1 MLSVNIK
8 KRLGKFSL
16 DVYFEAGDETI
27 ALLGAS
33 GCGKSMTLKC
43 IAGIEKPD
51 SGRIVLDGRI
61 LFDSDKG
68 INLTPQ
74 QRRVGYLFQQYSLFP
89 NMTVAENIM
98 SGVRL
103 KSRAEKKRAVSDKIA
118 ALQLNGLED
127 KRPSQ
132 LSGGQQQRVA
142 LARILVSEPEL
153 ILLDEP
159 FSALDDYLRWQ
170 LELELAD
177 TLKIFKGTTV
187 FVSHSRDEV
196 YRLCDSVSVLT
207 EGRSEPR
214 RTVKQLF
221 EAPETLSACLLSGC
235 KNFSRIRRIDETH
248 AEAMDWG
255 TVLAVSHPIPEDAR
269 FIGVRAH
276 YITPTSQSGVNVFH
290 VGVDRVV
297 ENVFTNIVMLKTPCG
312 KSGYSLLRMELGKRN
327 WATLHEPEE
336 LDVRIRPEDI
346 MLLKE

>member
-8 KRLGKFSL
+8 KRLGKFRL
-16 DVYFEAGDETI
+16 DVSFDAGNETI

-51 SGRIVLDGRI
+51 EGRIALDGRI
-61 LFDSDKG
+61 LFDSEMG
-68 INLTPQ
+68 INLSPQ
-74 QRRVGYLFQQYSLFP
+74 KRRVGYLFQQYSLFP
-89 NMTVAENIM
+89 NMTVAQNIM

-103 KSRAEKKRAVSDKIA
+103 RGREERLKAVSEKIA
-118 ALQLNGLED
+118 ALQLTGLED
-127 KRPSQ
+127 KRPNE

-142 LARILVSEPEL
+142 LARILVNEPEV

-177 TLKIFKGTTV
+177 TLKAFRGTTV

-196 YRLCDSVSVLT
+196 YRLCGSVSVLT
-207 EGRSEPR
+207 EGRSEQR
-214 RTVKQLF
+214 RAVRELF

-235 KNFSRIRRIDETH
+235 KNFSRIRKLDDTH
-248 AEAMDWG
+248 VEATDWG
-255 TVLAVSHPIPEDAR
+255 TVLTVAKPIPETAR

-276 YITPTSQSGVNVFH
+276 YITPADDTDVNVFH
-290 VGVDRVV
+290 AVVDRVV
-297 ENVFTNIVMLKTPCG
+297 ENVFTNIVMLRTPAG

-327 WATLHEPEE
+327 WAKLHAPEK
-336 LDVRIRPEDI
+336 LQVRIRPEDI